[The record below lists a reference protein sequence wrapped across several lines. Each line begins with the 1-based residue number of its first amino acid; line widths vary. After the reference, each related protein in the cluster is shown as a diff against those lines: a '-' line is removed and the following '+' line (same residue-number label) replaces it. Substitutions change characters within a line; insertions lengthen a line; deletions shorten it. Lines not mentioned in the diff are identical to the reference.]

1 MLGLVLT
8 AGGAR
13 GAYQA
18 GVLRRIGEAPS
29 LRGRASPFAIVTGA
43 SAGAI
48 NGMFLAARTRDLAAA
63 VRDLTELWARLSVRH
78 VFRTDLASLGRV
90 SLRWLREL
98 SLGGTPGGCSV
109 RELPHNTPLHEL

>member
-18 GVLRRIGEAPS
+18 GVLRRPAQLPS
-29 LRGRASPFAIVTGA
+29 LRDRPSPFAIVTGA

-48 NGMFLAARTRDLAAA
+48 NGMYVAARSSDFASSARELA
-63 VRDLTELWARLSVRH
+63 ELWARLSVRD
-78 VFRTDLASLGRV
+78 VFRTDLRALGWV
-90 SLRWLREL
+90 TLRWLRDL
-98 SLGGTPGGCSV
+98 SLRGPFGAGSV
-109 RELPHNTPLHEL
+109 